1 MEQSLFRY
9 IPEEYVESFIKRGE
23 ILFRPLSYYRDFEDK
38 NVRRDEYEGTK
49 IHLPIDGLK
58 ITKVD
63 TGEEIPLAH
72 TFESTAKEDDIFVYC
87 LSTTCSGILAEKFE
101 AKSCIEILKPM
112 LFIGLIQNALN
123 RRPSIKNKHLEH
135 NLVKYYE
142 SHEPP
147 IIDWALPER
156 IALSKLSSFSW
167 QNEYRIAFAVNG
179 AFDVYN
185 VETKF
190 VPIGEHRKIQS
201 SSYPERRI
209 KLGNLSKI
217 CKIHHF

>member
-23 ILFRPLSYYRDFEDK
+23 ILFRSLSYYRDYEDQNIK
-38 NVRRDEYEGTK
+38 GDEYEGTK

-87 LSTTCSGILAEKFE
+87 LSATSSGILAERFE
-101 AKSCIEILKPM
+101 TKTCIEILKPM
-112 LFIGLIQNALN
+112 LFIGLIQAALN
-123 RRPSIKNKHLEH
+123 RRPSIKNKHLAH
-135 NLVKYYE
+135 GLVKYYE
-142 SHEPP
+142 RHEPP

-156 IALSKLSSFSW
+156 IALSKLSSFLW
-167 QNEYRIAFAVNG
+167 QDEYRIAFALNG

-185 VETKF
+185 VETKLAQL
-190 VPIGEHRKIQS
+190 GEQRNVRS
-201 SSYPERRI
+201 SCYPERLF
-209 KLGNLSKI
+209 KLGSLSKI
-217 CKIHHF
+217 CKIHRF